1 MERTKNGFDLS
12 LHPHRRFN
20 PLNGEWV
27 FVSPRRTQ
35 RPWQGKVEETSREER
50 PEYDPACYLC
60 PGNKRAGDARN
71 PAYASTFVFDND
83 FGSLLP
89 GTPAKKVRRGN
100 LIIAEGE
107 AGMSRVVC
115 FSPRHDR
122 TLAEM
127 DRAGIRGVVDVLA
140 EEYRIL
146 GGKRFVNHVQI
157 FENKGEMMGCSNPH
171 PHCQIWAERSIPV
184 EPAKEMRQMLAYRR
198 AHRRC
203 LLCDYVSLEL
213 KLAER
218 IVCANG
224 EFVVIVP
231 FWAIWP
237 FETIVVSR
245 RHNGSLTGL
254 TDRER
259 DSLAD
264 IIRRITVRYDN
275 LFRISFPYS
284 SGFHQSPTDGTK
296 HPESHLHMHFF
307 PPLLRSATVKKFM
320 VGYEMLANPQRD
332 ITAES
337 AAARLRELPEIHYR
351 HEPSSHI

>member
-1 MERTKNGFDLS
+1 
-12 LHPHRRFN
+12 
-20 PLNGEWV
+20 
-27 FVSPRRTQ
+27 
-35 RPWQGKVEETSREER
+35 
-50 PEYDPACYLC
+50 
-60 PGNKRAGDARN
+60 
-71 PAYASTFVFDND
+71 
-83 FGSLLP
+83 
-89 GTPAKKVRRGN
+89 
-100 LIIAEGE
+100 
-107 AGMSRVVC
+107 
-115 FSPRHDR
+115 
-122 TLAEM
+122 
-127 DRAGIRGVVDVLA
+127 
-140 EEYRIL
+140 
-146 GGKRFVNHVQI
+146 
-157 FENKGEMMGCSNPH
+157 
-171 PHCQIWAERSIPV
+171 
-184 EPAKEMRQMLAYRR
+184 MLAYRR

-245 RHNGSLTGL
+245 RHNGSLTDL